1 MRQPTALPDPG
12 PAPAIVRGPVRS
24 PAEDSA
30 ARHFMAALRGLA
42 TRPDEPV
49 SLSVSVPFC
58 SVRCLC
64 CEREVSTA
72 PPLEVLDRYVDGLI
86 DESRNLVERLGS
98 GRDLQ
103 QLHLGGG
110 SANELGEAHWIR
122 LLDALGR
129 GWRLPADA
137 EMSVECDPR
146 RASAAQ
152 IRLLRDLGCGQIT
165 FGVFDLDPLVQQAIG
180 RRHSPALIDDVCET
194 ARRSGIET
202 VTLELM
208 IGLPQQTP
216 ARWRATLDRLVLLA
230 PDRVT
235 LVRYRH
241 RPAQAPDQCAL
252 DTSCLPDE
260 TGCRAL
266 LALAAEVLCGAGYRW
281 IGTGQFVI
289 DTDEWVAAAEQ
300 GRLRRGLISCTT
312 APPAPTLGLGAG
324 ALGEIDGHLFRN
336 ETSIPAWHH
345 AVNSGRIAVTEARL
359 SSALQAR
366 RRQAIDRLMFGLELP
381 ADLAADG
388 LEDSYQRLAR
398 HADSGLVR
406 VLDDRIVVTAEGRL
420 ALEALC
426 GELDEPASPDPGAQP
441 CRTA

>member
-1 MRQPTALPDPG
+1 MGAL
-12 PAPAIVRGPVRS
+12 RS
-24 PAEDSA
+24 LA
-30 ARHFMAALRGLA
+30 ARA
-42 TRPDEPV
+42 DEPV
-49 SLSVSVPFC
+49 ALSVSVPFC

-64 CEREVSTA
+64 CDRDLSTA
-72 PPLEVLDRYVDGLI
+72 PPREVLDRYVDGLI
-86 DESRNLVERLGS
+86 DESRNLVDRLGS
-98 GRDLQ
+98 GRDVQ

-122 LLDALGR
+122 LFDALGR

-152 IRLLRDLGCGQIT
+152 IRLLRDLGCGLIS

-194 ARRSGIET
+194 ARRSGIEI

-216 ARWRATLDRLVLLA
+216 ARWRATLDRLVRLA

-241 RPAQAPDQCAL
+241 RPGQAPDPCAL
-252 DTSCLPDE
+252 DASSLPGED
-260 TGCRAL
+260 GCRAL
-266 LALAAEVLCGAGYRW
+266 LALAAEVLCGAGYHW
-281 IGTGQFVI
+281 IGTGHFVI
-289 DTDEWVAAAEQ
+289 DTDAWVAAAEQ
-300 GRLRRGLISCTT
+300 GQLRRGLISCTP
-312 APPAPTLGLGAG
+312 APPPATLGLGAG

-336 ETSIPAWHH
+336 EASIPAWHH
-345 AVNSGRIAVTEARL
+345 AVNSGRLAVAEARL
-359 SSALQAR
+359 GSAQEAR

-381 ADLAADG
+381 AEMVADG
-388 LEDSYQRLAR
+388 LEHAYQRLAR
-398 HADSGLVR
+398 HAGSGLVQ

-426 GELDEPASPDPGAQP
+426 GELDASAWPGDEAQRSGPA
-441 CRTA
+441 